1 MWPGPTSARHTGGC
15 SALRDCRGRDGQG
28 RRRDDAA
35 ETPSSANGRE
45 LLYGAYVSPGG
56 QGDAGSWPLCDLARW
71 IKKHG
76 LPKGRWINA
85 DEAFKGSESCITP
98 YPGSLGSDH
107 RACRP
112 VTLASSPSHPH
123 RQQGA
128 CTRSQARRTS
138 TTSNPDY
145 ACPLSSALAAITGSG
160 ARAAAPRAALHFPH
174 GLPSL
179 TADSVVET
187 LGVFWRPSR
196 MGIDRFP
203 HLVSACFKL
212 SNFMLRYKEAE
223 REQDRCDEEPFRAD
237 DGSERSFDDV
247 RAMLKRNYVADPV
260 ATGLPRAAPRR
271 RNGRWTLPSG
281 QARWHR
287 AHGLP

>member
-15 SALRDCRGRDGQG
+15 SALRDCRGRGGQG

-35 ETPSSANGRE
+35 ETPSSANCRE

-160 ARAAAPRAALHFPH
+160 ARRAPCGLALSAR
-174 GLPSL
+174 PSL
-179 TADSVVET
+179 INCRFHQYTRCAPPR
-187 LGVFWRPSR
+187 LGHGEVSR
-196 MGIDRFP
+196 
-203 HLVSACFKL
+203 
-212 SNFMLRYKEAE
+212 RYAILNY
-223 REQDRCDEEPFRAD
+223 PTPLA
-237 DGSERSFDDV
+237 GST
-247 RAMLKRNYVADPV
+247 K
-260 ATGLPRAAPRR
+260 
-271 RNGRWTLPSG
+271 
-281 QARWHR
+281 
-287 AHGLP
+287 